1 MEKGTRINAITGEIE
16 QFDVETTIEI
26 IETVETLENI
36 EVTQR
41 QLRLELLNRGITA
54 EMIDGVIDNLPEPE
68 KTQAKIEFEF
78 ASYFERQHP
87 LINQLGEIF
96 AFSPSDLDEIF
107 INAKNR

>member
-16 QFDVETTIEI
+16 QFDVEATNEI
-26 IETVETLENI
+26 IETVWNI

-41 QLRLELLNRGITA
+41 QLRLELLERGITA
-54 EMIDGVIDNLPEPE
+54 EMIDGIIDNFPEPE

-87 LINQLGEIF
+87 LINQLGSVF
-96 AFSPSDLDEIF
+96 DLSENDLNEIF